1 MSKIKPGMLCIV
13 VMPKSEPPATQ
24 SLIGRVVT
32 AVRLK
37 KAGEKFINIAGES
50 FISAPR
56 EQPSWVIASNS
67 VLPWLVYDGNIEYF
81 HERPVIEEM
90 LKPLID
96 PDHGV
101 TEEEVRSL
109 YSPSHQSSDDLITMK
124 VSYQGNTWAYK

>member
-1 MSKIKPGMLCIV
+1 MSQIKPGMLCVV
-13 VMPKSEPPATQ
+13 VMPKSEPLTTH

-37 KAGEKFINIAGES
+37 KDGEKFTNLAGKS
-50 FISAPR
+50 YRSTSR
-56 EQPSWVIASNS
+56 GKPSWVITSNS
-67 VLPWLVYDGNIEYF
+67 VLPWTMFNGNIEYF
-81 HERPVIEEM
+81 HERTVIEEM

-109 YSPSHQSSDDLITMK
+109 YSPSHQSSDDVITMK
-124 VSYQGNTWAYK
+124 VSYQGSTWAYK